1 MINKQKLWFLT
12 LFSLILVL
20 SVYYITMPS
29 ELLTTAKTSDKNA
42 VTEKKTSKTKVKAKV
57 SSTDSLTALQVE
69 LDEERQALAAEYNEV
84 LTNKDTST
92 EEKNNA
98 YNGLKEID
106 GLIDC
111 GTNEELF
118 LAIAALRD
126 DTDKNQWFTDGDKWI
141 LCPEIKFSTYW
152 AYNDVYINTDT
163 IHKATVNE
171 LIEHF
176 NKS

>member
-29 ELLTTAKTSDKNA
+29 ELLTTSKNITTEESKSNTNVSVSQSD
-42 VTEKKTSKTKVKAKV
+42 V
-57 SSTDSLTALQVE
+57 LTALQVE
-69 LDEERQALAAEYNEV
+69 LDEERASLAAEYNEI

-106 GLIDC
+106 EIKAKE
-111 GTNEELF
+111 EELEKKLKKQLKLDSF
-118 LAIAALRD
+118 IKIDSNNVSVTIKKKDHDYSLANSVMRLIQEEYE
-126 DTDKNQWFTDGDKWI
+126 TKMYVSV
-141 LCPEIKFSTYW
+141 KFQ
-152 AYNDVYINTDT
+152 N
-163 IHKATVNE
+163 
-171 LIEHF
+171 
-176 NKS
+176 

>member
-29 ELLTTAKTSDKNA
+29 ELLTTAKVNDK
-42 VTEKKTSKTKVKAKV
+42 TEEKNKKENIKTNKIKTKVDN
-57 SSTDSLTALQVE
+57 TNSLTALQVE

-106 GLIDC
+106 NVKAKEEDLEKKLKKEFKLDSFIKIDGSNISVTIKKKDHDYSLANNIMRLISKEFK
-111 GTNEELF
+111 T
-118 LAIAALRD
+118 
-126 DTDKNQWFTDGDKWI
+126 KVYVSV
-141 LCPEIKFSTYW
+141 KFQ
-152 AYNDVYINTDT
+152 N
-163 IHKATVNE
+163 
-171 LIEHF
+171 
-176 NKS
+176 

>member
-29 ELLTTAKTSDKNA
+29 ELLTTAKVNDK
-42 VTEKKTSKTKVKAKV
+42 TEEKNKKANIKTNKIKTKVDNAN
-57 SSTDSLTALQVE
+57 SLTALQVE

-106 GLIDC
+106 NVKAKEEDLEKKLKKEFKLDSFIKIDGSNISVTIKKKDHDYSLANNIMRLISKEFK
-111 GTNEELF
+111 T
-118 LAIAALRD
+118 
-126 DTDKNQWFTDGDKWI
+126 KVYVSV
-141 LCPEIKFSTYW
+141 KFQ
-152 AYNDVYINTDT
+152 N
-163 IHKATVNE
+163 
-171 LIEHF
+171 
-176 NKS
+176 

>member
-29 ELLTTAKTSDKNA
+29 ELLTTSKNTNTNEKSKNTTNVN
-42 VTEKKTSKTKVKAKV
+42 VTE
-57 SSTDSLTALQVE
+57 TDVLTALQVE
-69 LDEERQALAAEYNEV
+69 ADEERASLAAEYNEI

-106 GLIDC
+106 KAKAKEEQLENKLKKELKLDSFIKIDSNNVSVTVKKKDHDYSLANNIMRLIQQ
-111 GTNEELF
+111 EYE
-118 LAIAALRD
+118 A
-126 DTDKNQWFTDGDKWI
+126 KMYVSV
-141 LCPEIKFSTYW
+141 KFQ
-152 AYNDVYINTDT
+152 N
-163 IHKATVNE
+163 
-171 LIEHF
+171 
-176 NKS
+176 

>member
-12 LFSLILVL
+12 LFSLILLL

-29 ELLTTAKTSDKNA
+29 ELLTTAKVNDK
-42 VTEKKTSKTKVKAKV
+42 TEEKNKKANIKTNKIKTKVDNAN
-57 SSTDSLTALQVE
+57 SLTALQVE

-106 GLIDC
+106 NVKAKEEDLEKKLKKEFKLDSFIKIDGSNISVTIKKKDHDYSLANNIMRLISKEFK
-111 GTNEELF
+111 T
-118 LAIAALRD
+118 
-126 DTDKNQWFTDGDKWI
+126 KVYVSV
-141 LCPEIKFSTYW
+141 KFQ
-152 AYNDVYINTDT
+152 N
-163 IHKATVNE
+163 
-171 LIEHF
+171 
-176 NKS
+176 